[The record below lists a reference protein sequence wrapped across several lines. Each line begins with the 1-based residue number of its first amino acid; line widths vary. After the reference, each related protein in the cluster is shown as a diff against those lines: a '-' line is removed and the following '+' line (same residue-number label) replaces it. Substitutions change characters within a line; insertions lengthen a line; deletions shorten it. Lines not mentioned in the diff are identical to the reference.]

1 MKGCTETKME
11 NQKNNITI
19 DEDELFKQRLEEIEG
34 DDHSFVIKIGVPE
47 LGMEEF
53 MKKSGDAMDCAPL
66 VSIQSGKEGVN
77 AMTRAMTAIVLK
89 ETMDSLLE
97 DTSTKAAYEI
107 LRLITTQKTHSKE
120 VGRSETDDSN

>member
-1 MKGCTETKME
+1 
-11 NQKNNITI
+11 
-19 DEDELFKQRLEEIEG
+19 
-34 DDHSFVIKIGVPE
+34 
-47 LGMEEF
+47 MEEF